1 MPAKTGGSHAL
12 AAFVSMVIGTVLSK
26 YIWTFTPP
34 LAAIGAAIADGL
46 AVVGVDLSH
55 QQSGGLVVVVGLS
68 FVWGVVYHVT
78 RHGGGDGESRGNH
91 EREW

>member
-12 AAFVSMVIGTVLSK
+12 SAFVSMVVGTMLSK

-34 LAAIGAAIADGL
+34 LAAVGAAIADVL
-46 AVVGVDLSH
+46 AVVGVELSH
-55 QQSGGLVVVVGLS
+55 QQSGAIVVVVGLS
-68 FVWGVVYHVT
+68 FIWGVVYHVT
-78 RHGGGDGESRGNH
+78 RHGDGGDSRGSH